1 MAETSIASSAL
12 HGPIGWL
19 LRAKPLRSLADHL
32 DALLLKAR
40 KAEPGDVYLC
50 RALLM
55 STLSAFAAFALFAV
69 LDLVAGVVL
78 PGILSTPLAPS
89 ALAFAVTLCTYLVSP
104 YLLVF
109 SRKSNIDIN
118 LHHACTFLYGVT
130 KSGVSLKEAL
140 RSLYEHR
147 HIYGA
152 AAEELGIAVKRSE
165 YFGESIY
172 RSLAYVAKTTCSPKL
187 RDFIQEMISSAEET
201 IGVGEFFRRKF
212 DEYFAVAEETQKSLV
227 RTLGVFGE
235 VAVIFSALAP
245 TAVLTAGV
253 SLGVLA
259 PSLIDWCRIYLFIA
273 TPVLIVMLLAYV
285 KLAHPSE
292 KMCRVE
298 RVVKPLP
305 TPAAESAF
313 EKELDKK
320 ERWLVFKDVL
330 KSPIKLFF
338 LYPWLPASA
347 GVSAVAAFL
356 FLAYL
361 GGASAV
367 GLMAFSA
374 LGVCAVFAVCYEVR
388 AWYVSSIEKSL
399 PGFLRNL
406 AESVEKKAALSKAFE
421 AVLRGRLGLLA
432 KEVRALEAH
441 RYGLPLRRVL
451 SMIQYTTASPVLRR
465 AINLLVK
472 ASEATRNLKDVLAMS
487 AMDAEA
493 YLNLKRSRML
503 TSIGYVASIYVAYG
517 VFVYTLHILRSISA
531 VLSSLSEYIT
541 IVAIPLDQLHIL
553 AVAMA
558 VLLGLLAGGI
568 SSGNVSSGFKHSVV
582 LLLIFILMLGV
593 W

>member
-1 MAETSIASSAL
+1 M
-12 HGPIGWL
+12 
-19 LRAKPLRSLADHL
+19 
-32 DALLLKAR
+32 
-40 KAEPGDVYLC
+40 
-50 RALLM
+50 
-55 STLSAFAAFALFAV
+55 
-69 LDLVAGVVL
+69 
-78 PGILSTPLAPS
+78 
-89 ALAFAVTLCTYLVSP
+89 
-104 YLLVF
+104 
-109 SRKSNIDIN
+109 
-118 LHHACTFLYGVT
+118 
-130 KSGVSLKEAL
+130 
-140 RSLYEHR
+140 
-147 HIYGA
+147 
-152 AAEELGIAVKRSE
+152 
-165 YFGESIY
+165 
-172 RSLAYVAKTTCSPKL
+172 
-187 RDFIQEMISSAEET
+187 
-201 IGVGEFFRRKF
+201 
-212 DEYFAVAEETQKSLV
+212 
-227 RTLGVFGE
+227 
-235 VAVIFSALAP
+235 
-245 TAVLTAGV
+245 
-253 SLGVLA
+253 
-259 PSLIDWCRIYLFIA
+259 
-273 TPVLIVMLLAYV
+273 
-285 KLAHPSE
+285 
-292 KMCRVE
+292 
-298 RVVKPLP
+298 
-305 TPAAESAF
+305 
-313 EKELDKK
+313 
-320 ERWLVFKDVL
+320 
-330 KSPIKLFF
+330 
-338 LYPWLPASA
+338 
-347 GVSAVAAFL
+347 
-356 FLAYL
+356 
-361 GGASAV
+361 
-367 GLMAFSA
+367 
-374 LGVCAVFAVCYEVR
+374 CYEVR

-541 IVAIPLDQLHIL
+541 IVAIPLDQLYIL